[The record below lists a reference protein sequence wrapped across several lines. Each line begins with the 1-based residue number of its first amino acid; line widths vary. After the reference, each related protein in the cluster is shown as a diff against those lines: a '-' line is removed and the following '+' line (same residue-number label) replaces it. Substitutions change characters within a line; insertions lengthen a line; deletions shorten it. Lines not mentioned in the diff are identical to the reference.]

1 MQKQVAQIQ
10 AQAAVTGKSREAL
23 AKEKEK
29 ELRAKEKAEDEKRR
43 KEEAALL
50 KPVQTQK
57 VPFGVDPKTVLCAFF
72 KAGHCDKGNKCKFS
86 HDPNVGRKV
95 EKRNLYDDGKEDK
108 AEGTLQSPAL
118 SLKEIRQ
125 SVCAPTDTMDKWDE
139 EKLRSVIL
147 SKHGNP
153 RTTTDVGS
161 LWSSDL
167 SRISLLSLQIVCKY
181 FIEAVETQR

>member
-10 AQAAVTGKSREAL
+10 AQAAVSGKSREAL

-29 ELRAKEKAEDEKRR
+29 ELRAKEKAEEEKRR

-95 EKRNLYDDGKEDK
+95 EKRNLYEDNREDK
-108 AEGTLQSPAL
+108 LEGTFTIL
-118 SLKEIRQ
+118 SKGVLTIL
-125 SVCAPTDTMDKWDE
+125 CDPIDTMDKWDE

-153 RTTTDVGS
+153 RTTTDVGFA
-161 LWSSDL
+161 L
-167 SRISLLSLQIVCKY
+167 V
-181 FIEAVETQR
+181 F

>member
-10 AQAAVTGKSREAL
+10 AQAAVSGKSREAL

-29 ELRAKEKAEDEKRR
+29 ELRAKEKAEEEKRR

-95 EKRNLYDDGKEDK
+95 EKRNLYEDNREDK
-108 AEGTLQSPAL
+108 LEGTFTIL
-118 SLKEIRQ
+118 SKGVLTIL
-125 SVCAPTDTMDKWDE
+125 CDPIDTMDKWDE

-153 RTTTDVGS
+153 RTTTDVCFA
-161 LWSSDL
+161 L
-167 SRISLLSLQIVCKY
+167 V
-181 FIEAVETQR
+181 F